1 MTSMSIFM
9 CCIHCMLIIFLVY
22 LILLLRST
30 SLEKKKTQM
39 SQNAEQIAIR
49 CESHPLILPGLLVE
63 SVKLSK
69 IFLFRKT
76 SSGIKQ
82 NTITLLAHEMSD
94 EHQEILF

>member
-1 MTSMSIFM
+1 
-9 CCIHCMLIIFLVY
+9 MLH
-22 LILLLRST
+22 
-30 SLEKKKTQM
+30 SLYADHFSGLFDFAVAFHEPGEKKTQM